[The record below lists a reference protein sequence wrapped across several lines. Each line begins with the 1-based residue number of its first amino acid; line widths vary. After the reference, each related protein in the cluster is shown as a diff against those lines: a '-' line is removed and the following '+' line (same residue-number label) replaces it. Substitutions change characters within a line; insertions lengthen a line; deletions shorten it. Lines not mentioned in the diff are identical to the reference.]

1 MNMIIA
7 NRDIILTGFMGTGK
21 SAVGKSLADLMG
33 RTFLDTDTEVERVAR
48 KTIAAL
54 FAEDGENHFR
64 RLETRAIE
72 ELERYPRGE
81 LVIATGGGAILLERN
96 RRLLQ
101 ARGPV
106 VLLRATPEEIYRRIY
121 GAGDGP
127 ERPLL
132 DVDDPR
138 ERIEEL
144 LSRREPLYM
153 NLATVTILTDG
164 KTPGESAREICAAL
178 EIDFPE

>member
-72 ELERYPRGE
+72 VGVTRAANWSLQPAAGLSCWKETAAFYRRG
-81 LVIATGGGAILLERN
+81 AGCSPACHAGG
-96 RRLLQ
+96 
-101 ARGPV
+101 
-106 VLLRATPEEIYRRIY
+106 IYRRIY
-121 GAGDGP
+121 GREMDRNSRFLMWMIPGSASRNCCPGAS
-127 ERPLL
+127 LL
-132 DVDDPR
+132 H
-138 ERIEEL
+138 
-144 LSRREPLYM
+144 EPCHRDHFDRWED
-153 NLATVTILTDG
+153 AR
-164 KTPGESAREICAAL
+164 ESAREICAAL
-178 EIDFPE
+178 EIDPGIT